1 MHCPAKGIQAGY
13 TSLYPPFKLLLILQD
28 LTRSHLG
35 DVFPRR
41 EASFRI
47 NNVTNPYFLVS
58 HYRVDQDLLS
68 IPTGWLNVWF
78 PARLMSFLRAQQVL
92 IHLEIAT
99 PQTPGCPR
107 VAVQERAFELKWGTI
122 PMSTSWRLLSRPS
135 FPLWKPLL
143 ECCSASF
150 SFLLRIPPPVRFYSE
165 SPDTL
170 CGSITDVHLPHSM
183 GLPFFIFLVNLG
195 RWPAVVCH
203 LHGLGP
209 REDEQASR
217 FLWWSGASQNL
228 ASLALSVNGD
238 LTRITVKVVSRRT
251 WYWSVDF

>member
-122 PMSTSWRLLSRPS
+122 PISTSWRLLSRPS

-143 ECCSASF
+143 ECCPASF

-238 LTRITVKVVSRRT
+238 LTRVTVKVVSRRT
-251 WYWSVDF
+251 W